1 MPKAPASP
9 VPVEAAAAPA
19 APVAA
24 SYEDALSELERLVV
38 AMEGG
43 QLPLEKLL
51 ESYQRGADLLD
62 FCRDRLS
69 AVERQVQ
76 VLEDGQLKPWS
87 GG

>member
-9 VPVEAAAAPA
+9 VPAEMAAEPA

-51 ESYQRGADLLD
+51 ESYQRGADLLN